1 MLKIILLFVLGLLFI
16 IKGGDWFVDAAGYIA
31 EATGI
36 PKLII
41 GATIVSLATTLPEQL
56 VSVLAVL
63 GDSNDLGIGN
73 AVGSISC
80 NIGIAL
86 AISAFFLP
94 SEIKRKDFVPKGI
107 LMLISAI
114 LLWIFC
120 RDGILMPK
128 EGMALFVCFLI
139 FIALNIKGVKD
150 SQSEDIDRGKRTVS
164 IKLTT
169 INIFKFAVG
178 ALGIVMGARLL
189 VDNGT
194 LLARNLGVS
203 EAVIGLTLI
212 AIGTSLPEIV
222 TTISSV
228 MKKESGMSV
237 GNILGAN
244 IINITL
250 ILSVCSF
257 FSGKGLTVGINSIKI
272 DIPIAIFLIILA
284 VLPTIYKGRF
294 MRWQGIAMFGVYGV
308 YLVAT
313 VLFL

>member
-1 MLKIILLFVLGLLFI
+1 MLKIIILFIVGLLFI

-36 PKLII
+36 PKFII

-63 GDSNDLGIGN
+63 GGSNDLGIGN
-73 AVGSISC
+73 AVGSVSC

-86 AISAFFLP
+86 AISVLILP
-94 SEIKRKDFVPKGI
+94 SAINRKDFVPKGI
-107 LMLISAI
+107 LMLLSAI

-120 RDGILMPK
+120 YDRVLMPREGIL
-128 EGMALFVCFLI
+128 LFLCLLI

-150 SQSEDIDRGKRTVS
+150 SQSEDFDKQKRPINV
-164 IKLTT
+164 KLTT
-169 INIFKFAVG
+169 INIFKFVIG

-222 TTISSV
+222 TTITSV
-228 MKKESGMSV
+228 VKKESGMSV
-237 GNILGAN
+237 GNIVGAN

-257 FSGKGLTVGINSIKI
+257 LSRKGLSVGTNTVTR
-272 DIPIAIFLIILA
+272 DIPVAILLIILA
-284 VLPTIYKGRF
+284 VVPTAIKGRF
-294 MRWQGIAMFGVYGV
+294 MCWQGVTLAGVYVAYLIAMVC
-308 YLVAT
+308 LI
-313 VLFL
+313 